1 MVLFRTPA
9 ARFSCSVESGMK
21 ARRTAIT
28 SMKTRYL
35 LSTVIVLGVLVAG
48 STAGAVDLA
57 TLGARRQA
65 AMGDP
70 VRERLRLLERTPY
83 ADDPAP
89 LWSYQDADVQARLDK
104 AIERLGLLPA
114 LRREKLAVALVD
126 ITQPNRP
133 RVATAN
139 GDLMMYAAS
148 LPKIAI
154 LLGAYEKASLGL
166 LRIDPPLQQKIDLMI
181 QRSSNSAATD
191 VMEQVGREY
200 IASVLMSP
208 RYRLYDPLH
217 NGGLWVGKD
226 YASSSAWKRDPLH
239 NVSHGATAMQVARF
253 YYMLSRG
260 KLVSPYYSRRML
272 EVLGATEIETK
283 FAKGILSVDPE
294 PTIFRKSGSWGTFNS
309 DSAIVRRD
317 DGRSYIAVALSD
329 DRAGADW
336 LARLIIELDGIIA
349 GLPAVELASAPSP
362 ETLPQE
368 EESSRGW
375 WRSLGAAARAPQEPA
390 WPRRRTR

>member
-1 MVLFRTPA
+1 MIN
-9 ARFSCSVESGMK
+9 S
-21 ARRTAIT
+21 
-28 SMKTRYL
+28 SMKTRHGLSMTLALSVL
-35 LSTVIVLGVLVAG
+35 LTG
-48 STAGAVDLA
+48 STANAIDLA
-57 TLGARRQA
+57 TLGSAPAAQA
-65 AMGDP
+65 GDP
-70 VRERLRLLERTPY
+70 VRERLRLLERTAY

-89 LWSYQDADVQARLDK
+89 LWSYNDSEVQVRLDR

-114 LRREKLAVALVD
+114 LRQDKLAVTLVD
-126 ITQPNRP
+126 ITEPTRP
-133 RVATAN
+133 RVAAAN

-166 LRIDPPLQQKIDLMI
+166 LRIDPSFQNKIDLMI
-181 QRSSNSAATD
+181 QRSSNRAATD
-191 VMEQVGREY
+191 VMETVGREY

-208 RYRLYDPLH
+208 RYRLYDPIH

-226 YASSSAWKRDPLH
+226 YASSTAWKRDPLH

-272 EVLGATEIETK
+272 EVLGHTEIENK
-283 FAKGILSVDPE
+283 FAKGILNVDPQ

-309 DSAIVRRD
+309 DSAIVHRD
-317 DGRSYIAVALSD
+317 DGKSYIAVALSD

-336 LARLIIELDGIIA
+336 LANLIVELDGIIA
-349 GLPAVELASAPSP
+349 GLPVVQVASAPAPEVAPDEERSP
-362 ETLPQE
+362 
-368 EESSRGW
+368 GW
-375 WRSLGAAARAPQEPA
+375 WRSLGVAARAPQEPA
-390 WPRRRTR
+390 WSRRRTR

>member
-1 MVLFRTPA
+1 MTI
-9 ARFSCSVESGMK
+9 STMTT
-21 ARRTAIT
+21 RRRLSTAIT
-28 SMKTRYL
+28 LSVL
-35 LSTVIVLGVLVAG
+35 LYGTSAT
-48 STAGAVDLA
+48 AVDLA
-57 TLGARRQA
+57 TLGSAPESHV
-65 AMGDP
+65 GDP

-89 LWSYQDADVQARLDK
+89 LWSYNDSEIQTRLDR
-104 AIERLGLLPA
+104 AIERLGLSPA
-114 LRREKLAVALVD
+114 LRHEKLAVTLVD
-126 ITQPNRP
+126 ITEPSRP

-166 LRIDPPLQQKIDLMI
+166 LRVDPPFQQKIDLMI
-181 QRSSNSAATD
+181 QRSSNRAATD
-191 VMEQVGREY
+191 VMETVGREY

-208 RYRLYDPLH
+208 RYRLYDPVH

-226 YASSSAWKRDPLH
+226 YASSTAWKRDPLH

-272 EVLGATEIETK
+272 EVLGHTEIENK
-283 FAKGILSVDPE
+283 FAKGILSVDPQ

-309 DSAIVRRD
+309 DSAIVHRD
-317 DGRSYIAVALSD
+317 DGKSYIAVALSD
-329 DRAGADW
+329 DHAGADW

-349 GLPAVELASAPSP
+349 ELPAVQVASAPAP
-362 ETLPQE
+362 EVAPE
-368 EESSRGW
+368 EERSRVW
-375 WRSLGAAARAPQEPA
+375 WQSLGVAARAPQEPA

>member
-1 MVLFRTPA
+1 MNISAMMTRPRLP
-9 ARFSCSVESGMK
+9 
-21 ARRTAIT
+21 TAIALAV
-28 SMKTRYL
+28 L
-35 LSTVIVLGVLVAG
+35 LCGT
-48 STAGAVDLA
+48 TAGAVDLA
-57 TLGARRQA
+57 TLASQSDRQT
-65 AMGDP
+65 GDP
-70 VRERLRLLERTPY
+70 VRERMRLLERTPY

-89 LWSYQDADVQARLDK
+89 LWTYNDGEIQARLDR
-104 AIERLGLLPA
+104 AIERLGLA
-114 LRREKLAVALVD
+114 QARRHEKLAVALVD
-126 ITQPNRP
+126 ITEPSRP

-166 LRIDPPLQQKIDLMI
+166 LRIDPALQQKIDLMI
-181 QRSSNSAATD
+181 QRSSNTAATD
-191 VMEQVGREY
+191 VMKTVGREY

-226 YASSSAWKRDPLH
+226 YANSTAWKRDPLH

-272 EVLGATEIETK
+272 DVLGHTEIETK

-309 DSAIVRRD
+309 DSAIVHRD
-317 DGRSYIAVALSD
+317 DGKSYIAVALSD

-336 LARLIIELDGIIA
+336 LARLIVELDHIIA
-349 GLPAVELASAPSP
+349 ELPAVQLASAPAP
-362 ETLPQE
+362 VPAQDAARR
-368 EESSRGW
+368 RGW
-375 WRSLGAAARAPQEPA
+375 WQSPGVAVRAPQEPA
-390 WPRRRTR
+390 WPRRKTR

>member
-1 MVLFRTPA
+1 
-9 ARFSCSVESGMK
+9 
-21 ARRTAIT
+21 
-28 SMKTRYL
+28 MKTRHR
-35 LSTVIVLGVLVAG
+35 LSTTLALTVLFSA
-48 STAGAVDLA
+48 STASAIDLA
-57 TLGARRQA
+57 TLGSAPAVQPA
-65 AMGDP
+65 DP
-70 VRERLRLLERTPY
+70 VRDRLRLLERTPY

-89 LWSYQDADVQARLDK
+89 LWSYGDPAVQSRLDRS
-104 AIERLGLLPA
+104 IERLGLAPA
-114 LRREKLAVALVD
+114 LRQERLAVALVD
-126 ITQPNRP
+126 ITEPSRP

-166 LRIDPPLQQKIDLMI
+166 LRIDPSLQQKIDLMI
-181 QRSSNSAATD
+181 QRSSNRAATD
-191 VMEQVGREY
+191 VMETVGREY

-226 YASSSAWKRDPLH
+226 YASSTAWKRDPLH

-272 EVLGATEIETK
+272 EVLGHTEIDTK
-283 FAKGILSVDPE
+283 FAKGILSVDPH

-336 LARLIIELDGIIA
+336 LASLIIELDGIIA
-349 GLPAVELASAPSP
+349 GLPAVQVASAPAP
-362 ETLPQE
+362 EAAPDE
-368 EESSRGW
+368 ERSRGW
-375 WRSLGAAARAPQEPA
+375 WQSLGVAARAPQEPA

>member
-1 MVLFRTPA
+1 MKIRTLMTRPGV
-9 ARFSCSVESGMK
+9 S
-21 ARRTAIT
+21 TAIALA
-28 SMKTRYL
+28 ML
-35 LSTVIVLGVLVAG
+35 LQGRST
-48 STAGAVDLA
+48 GAVDLA
-57 TLGARRQA
+57 TLGSKPANQA
-65 AMGDP
+65 GDP

-89 LWSYQDADVQARLDK
+89 LWSYADPEVQGRLDR
-104 AIERLGLLPA
+104 AIERLGLVQA
-114 LRREKLAVALVD
+114 RRLEKLSVALVD
-126 ITQPNRP
+126 ITEPMRP

-166 LRIDPPLQQKIDLMI
+166 LRIDPTLQQKIDLMI
-181 QRSSNSAATD
+181 QRSSNSAATE
-191 VMEQVGREY
+191 VMKTVGREY

-208 RYRLYDPLH
+208 RYRLYDPIH

-226 YASSSAWKRDPLH
+226 YASSTAWKRDPLH

-272 EVLGATEIETK
+272 EVLGRTEIETK
-283 FAKGILSVDPE
+283 FAKGILRVDPQ
-294 PTIFRKSGSWGTFNS
+294 PTIYRKSGSWGTFNS
-309 DSAIVRRD
+309 DSAIVHRD
-317 DGRSYIAVALSD
+317 DGKTYIAVALSD

-336 LARLIIELDGIIA
+336 LASLIVELDHIIA
-349 GLPAVELASAPSP
+349 ELPAVQVASAPAP
-362 ETLPQE
+362 EPAPE
-368 EESSRGW
+368 EERARGW
-375 WRSLGAAARAPQEPA
+375 WQSLGVAARAPQEPA
-390 WPRRRTR
+390 WQRRRTR

>member
-1 MVLFRTPA
+1 MTT
-9 ARFSCSVESGMK
+9 
-21 ARRTAIT
+21 RR
-28 SMKTRYL
+28 L
-35 LSTVIVLGVLVAG
+35 LSIAIALCALLYAT
-48 STAGAVDLA
+48 TAGAVDLA
-57 TLGARRQA
+57 TLRAPSESQV
-65 AMGDP
+65 GDP

-89 LWSYQDADVQARLDK
+89 LWSYSDSEIQARLDRS
-104 AIERLGLLPA
+104 IERLGLSPA
-114 LRREKLAVALVD
+114 LHQDKLAVALVD
-126 ITQPNRP
+126 ITDATRP

-181 QRSSNSAATD
+181 QRSSNRAATD
-191 VMEQVGREY
+191 VMETVGREY

-226 YASSSAWKRDPLH
+226 YASSMAWKRDPLH

-272 EVLGATEIETK
+272 EVLGHTEIENK

-294 PTIFRKSGSWGTFNS
+294 PTIFRKSGSWGTFNA

-317 DGRSYIAVALSD
+317 DGKSYIAVALSD

-336 LARLIIELDGIIA
+336 LSSLIVELDTIIA
-349 GLPAVELASAPSP
+349 GLPAVQVASAPAP
-362 ETLPQE
+362 EPAPE
-368 EESSRGW
+368 EERSRGW
-375 WRSLGAAARAPQEPA
+375 WQSLGVAARAPQEPA